1 MSIIQAIV
9 LGLVQGITEFVPISS
24 SGHLVIIRDVLG
36 WEDPGLFFDVVLH
49 AGTLI
54 AILVYFRKE
63 WLRLVKMIPDFLR
76 SFSKRAAL
84 PPEEFLLSKIII
96 AIIPAAVIGFF
107 FEGLLEK
114 YFRNLFVIAGWMIVM
129 GIVFIFT
136 ESVARLHKRLNEITA
151 LDSLAIGIAQVFAL
165 IPGVSRS
172 GITISAGLLRG
183 VKRSVAA
190 RFSFMLGAPLI
201 LGAVIFEFIK
211 FLRDGGATESI
222 WFFVIGFLVVVIAS
236 YFVIKFLI
244 DFLKKH
250 SLFAFSY
257 YLFAL
262 GIILIV
268 WGIIGNM

>member
-1 MSIIQAIV
+1 MSIIQAII

-49 AGTLI
+49 LGTLI

-63 WLRLVKMIPDFLR
+63 WLRLIKMIPDFLR

-84 PPEEFLLSKIII
+84 PPENFLLSKIII
-96 AIIPAAVIGFF
+96 AIIPAIIVGFF

-114 YFRNLFVIAGWMIVM
+114 YFRNVFVIAGWMIAM
-129 GIVFIFT
+129 GIIFIFT
-136 ESVARLHKRLNEITA
+136 ESVARLHKRLSEITA
-151 LDSLAIGIAQVFAL
+151 LDSLIIGAAQVFAL

-172 GITISAGLLRG
+172 GITISVGLLRG
-183 VKRSVAA
+183 VRRSVAA
-190 RFSFMLGAPLI
+190 KFSFMLGAPLI
-201 LGAVIFEFIK
+201 FGAGLFEFVK
-211 FLRDGGATESI
+211 FLRDGGSKESI
-222 WFFVIGFLVVVIAS
+222 WFFVIGFVISVLVS
-236 YFVIKFLI
+236 YFVIKYLLL
-244 DFLKKH
+244 FLKKH

-268 WGIIGNM
+268 WGIISQ